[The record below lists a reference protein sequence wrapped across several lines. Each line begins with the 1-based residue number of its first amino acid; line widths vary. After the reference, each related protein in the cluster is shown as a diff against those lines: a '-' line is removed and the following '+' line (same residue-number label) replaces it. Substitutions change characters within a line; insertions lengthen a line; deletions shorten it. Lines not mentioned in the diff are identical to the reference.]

1 MIRKI
6 GILTSGGDSPG
17 MNAAVV
23 SVARCAA
30 AHDIQL
36 MGIKRGYNGLLGLSE
51 NPEDDI
57 AALDLETVL
66 DIADQRGTFLRTA
79 RCDEFKKPEVQRQ
92 CADNLRKLGIDAL
105 VVIGGDGS
113 FNGAA
118 KLACETDI
126 KVACIPGT
134 IDNDLNYTDYTL
146 GFDTAVNTVL
156 NAVNNIRDTMSSHDR
171 ACIVEVM
178 GRSCGDI
185 ALFSA
190 IGGGAD
196 AVVTPEK
203 GLDLDA
209 LAAQLKQGEKLGK
222 SSNIILLSEGVCS
235 AQSLKEQLAAV
246 TDMTLRTVTLGHVQR
261 GGSPSLRDR
270 LLAARFGVKAIEC
283 LIAGKKAVAVGVRNE
298 EIVADDLQ
306 KALAYPAADRSEL
319 FKVCEIL
326 CR

>member
-1 MIRKI
+1 M
-6 GILTSGGDSPG
+6 
-17 MNAAVV
+17 
-23 SVARCAA
+23 
-30 AHDIQL
+30 
-36 MGIKRGYNGLLGLSE
+36 
-51 NPEDDI
+51 
-57 AALDLETVL
+57 
-66 DIADQRGTFLRTA
+66 
-79 RCDEFKKPEVQRQ
+79 
-92 CADNLRKLGIDAL
+92 
-105 VVIGGDGS
+105 
-113 FNGAA
+113 
-118 KLACETDI
+118 
-126 KVACIPGT
+126 
-134 IDNDLNYTDYTL
+134 NYTDYTL

-246 TDMTLRTVTLGHVQR
+246 TDMTLRPVTLGHVQR

>member
-1 MIRKI
+1 MKKI
-6 GILTSGGDSPG
+6 AVLTSGGDAPG
-17 MNAAVV
+17 MNACIRAAVRFGLSKNMEMYGV
-23 SVARCAA
+23 
-30 AHDIQL
+30 
-36 MGIKRGYNGLLGLSE
+36 MRGYEGLLKGDIFRMFRHSVTDIIQRGGTILKTARSE
-51 NPEDDI
+51 RFFDEEGRKEARDRL
-57 AALDLETVL
+57 AAL
-66 DIADQRGTFLRTA
+66 
-79 RCDEFKKPEVQRQ
+79 
-92 CADNLRKLGIDAL
+92 GIEGL

-171 ACIVEVM
+171 VCIVEVM

-283 LIAGKKAVAVGVRNE
+283 LIAGKNAAAVGVRNE

-306 KALAYPAADRSEL
+306 KALVYPAADRSEL
-319 FKVCEIL
+319 FRVCEIL

>member
-1 MIRKI
+1 MRK
-6 GILTSGGDSPG
+6 
-17 MNAAVV
+17 V
-23 SVARCAA
+23 
-30 AHDIQL
+30 
-36 MGIKRGYNGLLGLSE
+36 
-51 NPEDDI
+51 
-57 AALDLETVL
+57 
-66 DIADQRGTFLRTA
+66 
-79 RCDEFKKPEVQRQ
+79 
-92 CADNLRKLGIDAL
+92 
-105 VVIGGDGS
+105 
-113 FNGAA
+113 
-118 KLACETDI
+118 ACETDI

-171 ACIVEVM
+171 VCIVEVM

-283 LIAGKKAVAVGVRNE
+283 LIAGKNAAAVGGRNE

-306 KALAYPAADRSEL
+306 KALVYPAADRSEL

>member
-1 MIRKI
+1 MKKI
-6 GILTSGGDSPG
+6 ALLTSGGDAPG
-17 MNAAVV
+17 MNACIRAAVRFGLSQNMEMYGV
-23 SVARCAA
+23 
-30 AHDIQL
+30 
-36 MGIKRGYNGLLGLSE
+36 MRGYEGLLKGDIFRMFRHSVTDIIQRGGTILKTARSE
-51 NPEDDI
+51 RFFDEEGRKEARDRL
-57 AALDLETVL
+57 AAL
-66 DIADQRGTFLRTA
+66 
-79 RCDEFKKPEVQRQ
+79 
-92 CADNLRKLGIDAL
+92 GIEGL

-319 FKVCEIL
+319 FRVCEIL

>member
-1 MIRKI
+1 MKKI
-6 GILTSGGDSPG
+6 AVLTSGGDAPG
-17 MNAAVV
+17 MNACIRAAVRFGLSQNMEMYGV
-23 SVARCAA
+23 
-30 AHDIQL
+30 
-36 MGIKRGYNGLLGLSE
+36 MRGYEGLLKGDIFRMFRHSVTDIIQRGGTILKTARSE
-51 NPEDDI
+51 RFFDEEGRKEARDRL
-57 AALDLETVL
+57 AAL
-66 DIADQRGTFLRTA
+66 
-79 RCDEFKKPEVQRQ
+79 
-92 CADNLRKLGIDAL
+92 GIEGL

-306 KALAYPAADRSEL
+306 EALAYPAADRSEL
-319 FKVCEIL
+319 FRVCEIL

>member
-1 MIRKI
+1 MKKI
-6 GILTSGGDSPG
+6 AVLTSGGDAPG
-17 MNAAVV
+17 MNACIRAAVRFGLSQNMEMYGV
-23 SVARCAA
+23 
-30 AHDIQL
+30 
-36 MGIKRGYNGLLGLSE
+36 MRGYEGLLKGDIFRMFRHSVTDIIQRGGTILKTARSE
-51 NPEDDI
+51 RFFDEEGRKEARDRL
-57 AALDLETVL
+57 AAL
-66 DIADQRGTFLRTA
+66 
-79 RCDEFKKPEVQRQ
+79 
-92 CADNLRKLGIDAL
+92 GIEGL

-235 AQSLKEQLAAV
+235 AQSLKEQLDAV

-319 FKVCEIL
+319 FRVCEIL

>member
-1 MIRKI
+1 MKKI
-6 GILTSGGDSPG
+6 AVLTSGGDAPG
-17 MNAAVV
+17 MNACIRAAVRFGLSQNMEMYGV
-23 SVARCAA
+23 
-30 AHDIQL
+30 
-36 MGIKRGYNGLLGLSE
+36 MRGYEGLLKGDIFRMFRHSVTDIIQRGGTILKTARSE
-51 NPEDDI
+51 RFFDEEGRKEARDRL
-57 AALDLETVL
+57 AAL
-66 DIADQRGTFLRTA
+66 
-79 RCDEFKKPEVQRQ
+79 
-92 CADNLRKLGIDAL
+92 GIEGL

-203 GLDLDA
+203 GLDLDT

-319 FKVCEIL
+319 FRVCEIL

>member
-1 MIRKI
+1 MKKI
-6 GILTSGGDSPG
+6 AVLTSGGDAPG
-17 MNAAVV
+17 MNACIRAAVRFGLSKNMEMYGV
-23 SVARCAA
+23 
-30 AHDIQL
+30 
-36 MGIKRGYNGLLGLSE
+36 MRGYEGLLKGDIFRMFRHSVTDIIQRGGTILKTARSE
-51 NPEDDI
+51 RFFDEEGRKEARDRL
-57 AALDLETVL
+57 AAL
-66 DIADQRGTFLRTA
+66 
-79 RCDEFKKPEVQRQ
+79 
-92 CADNLRKLGIDAL
+92 GIEGL

-235 AQSLKEQLAAV
+235 AQSPKEQLAAV

>member
-1 MIRKI
+1 MKKI
-6 GILTSGGDSPG
+6 AVLTSGGDAPG
-17 MNAAVV
+17 MNACIRAAVRFGLSQNMEMYGV
-23 SVARCAA
+23 
-30 AHDIQL
+30 
-36 MGIKRGYNGLLGLSE
+36 MRGYEGLLKGDIFRMFRHSVTDIIQRGGTILKTARSE
-51 NPEDDI
+51 RFFDEEGRKEARDRL
-57 AALDLETVL
+57 AAL
-66 DIADQRGTFLRTA
+66 
-79 RCDEFKKPEVQRQ
+79 
-92 CADNLRKLGIDAL
+92 GIEGL

>member
-1 MIRKI
+1 MANDKY
-6 GILTSGGDSPG
+6 SGSY
-17 MNAAVV
+17 NAGPQLP
-23 SVARCAA
+23 SYMKKNTAA
-30 AHDIQL
+30 A
-36 MGIKRGYNGLLGLSE
+36 KRTAAQGTAARSTASAARTSAAAKRTTAAHGTATHSTAARGTASRSSARGSAQHGAATRSTAAHSTAAKANTRHAANQVQHKKRKRKKSGSGALKWIALAA
-51 NPEDDI
+51 
-57 AALDLETVL
+57 AALICVIIIVS
-66 DIADQRGTFLRTA
+66 IA
-79 RCDEFKKPEVQRQ
+79 
-92 CADNLRKLGIDAL
+92 N
-105 VVIGGDGS
+105 S
-113 FNGAA
+113 
-118 KLACETDI
+118 
-126 KVACIPGT
+126 
-134 IDNDLNYTDYTL
+134 
-146 GFDTAVNTVL
+146 
-156 NAVNNIRDTMSSHDR
+156 
-171 ACIVEVM
+171 
-178 GRSCGDI
+178 
-185 ALFSA
+185 
-190 IGGGAD
+190 GGAD

-319 FKVCEIL
+319 FRVCEIL

>member
-1 MIRKI
+1 MKKI
-6 GILTSGGDSPG
+6 AVLTSGGDAPG
-17 MNAAVV
+17 MNACIRAAVRFGLSKNMEMYGV
-23 SVARCAA
+23 
-30 AHDIQL
+30 
-36 MGIKRGYNGLLGLSE
+36 MRGYEGLLKGDIFRMFRHSVTDIIQRGGTILKTARSE
-51 NPEDDI
+51 RFFDEEGRKEARDRL
-57 AALDLETVL
+57 AAL
-66 DIADQRGTFLRTA
+66 
-79 RCDEFKKPEVQRQ
+79 
-92 CADNLRKLGIDAL
+92 GIEGL

-156 NAVNNIRDTMSSHDR
+156 NAVNNIRDTMSSPDR

>member
-1 MIRKI
+1 MKKI
-6 GILTSGGDSPG
+6 AVLTSGGDAPG
-17 MNAAVV
+17 MNACIRAAVRFGLSKNMEMYGV
-23 SVARCAA
+23 
-30 AHDIQL
+30 
-36 MGIKRGYNGLLGLSE
+36 MRGYEGLLKGDIFRMFRHSVTDIIQRGGTILKTARSE
-51 NPEDDI
+51 RFFDEEGRKEARDRL
-57 AALDLETVL
+57 AAL
-66 DIADQRGTFLRTA
+66 
-79 RCDEFKKPEVQRQ
+79 
-92 CADNLRKLGIDAL
+92 GIEGL

-246 TDMTLRTVTLGHVQR
+246 TDMALRTVTLGHVQR

>member
-1 MIRKI
+1 MKKI
-6 GILTSGGDSPG
+6 AVLTSGGDAPG
-17 MNAAVV
+17 MNACIRAAVRFGLSKNMEMYGV
-23 SVARCAA
+23 
-30 AHDIQL
+30 
-36 MGIKRGYNGLLGLSE
+36 MRGHEGLLKGDIFRMFRHSVTDIIQRGGTILKTARSE
-51 NPEDDI
+51 RFFDEEGRKEARDRL
-57 AALDLETVL
+57 AAL
-66 DIADQRGTFLRTA
+66 
-79 RCDEFKKPEVQRQ
+79 
-92 CADNLRKLGIDAL
+92 GIEGL

>member
-1 MIRKI
+1 MKKI
-6 GILTSGGDSPG
+6 AVLTSGGDAPG
-17 MNAAVV
+17 MNACIRAAVRFGLSQNMEMYGV
-23 SVARCAA
+23 
-30 AHDIQL
+30 
-36 MGIKRGYNGLLGLSE
+36 MRGYEGLLKGDIFRMFRHSVTDIIQRGGTILKTARSE
-51 NPEDDI
+51 RFFDEEGRKEARDRL
-57 AALDLETVL
+57 AAL
-66 DIADQRGTFLRTA
+66 
-79 RCDEFKKPEVQRQ
+79 
-92 CADNLRKLGIDAL
+92 GIEGL

-283 LIAGKKAVAVGVRNE
+283 LIAGKNAAAVGVRNE

-306 KALAYPAADRSEL
+306 KALVYPAADRSEL

>member
-1 MIRKI
+1 MAKEIKTI
-6 GILTSGGDSPG
+6 GVLTSGGDAPG
-17 MNAAVV
+17 MNACIRAAVRFGLSQNMEMYGV
-23 SVARCAA
+23 
-30 AHDIQL
+30 
-36 MGIKRGYNGLLGLSE
+36 MRGYEGLLKGDIFRMFRHSFTDIIQRGGTILKTARSE
-51 NPEDDI
+51 RFFDEEGRKEARDRL
-57 AALDLETVL
+57 AAL
-66 DIADQRGTFLRTA
+66 
-79 RCDEFKKPEVQRQ
+79 
-92 CADNLRKLGIDAL
+92 GIEGL

-319 FKVCEIL
+319 FRVCEIL

>member
-1 MIRKI
+1 MKKI
-6 GILTSGGDSPG
+6 AVLTSGGDAPG
-17 MNAAVV
+17 MNACIRAAVRFGLSKNMEMYGV
-23 SVARCAA
+23 
-30 AHDIQL
+30 
-36 MGIKRGYNGLLGLSE
+36 MRGYEGLLKGDIFRMFRHSVTDIIQRGGTILKTARSE
-51 NPEDDI
+51 RFFDEEGRKEARDRL
-57 AALDLETVL
+57 AAL
-66 DIADQRGTFLRTA
+66 
-79 RCDEFKKPEVQRQ
+79 
-92 CADNLRKLGIDAL
+92 GIEGL

-190 IGGGAD
+190 ICGGAD

>member
-1 MIRKI
+1 M
-6 GILTSGGDSPG
+6 
-17 MNAAVV
+17 
-23 SVARCAA
+23 
-30 AHDIQL
+30 
-36 MGIKRGYNGLLGLSE
+36 RGYEGLLKGDIFRMFRHSVTDIIQRGGTILKTARSE
-51 NPEDDI
+51 RFFDEEGRKEARDRL
-57 AALDLETVL
+57 AAL
-66 DIADQRGTFLRTA
+66 
-79 RCDEFKKPEVQRQ
+79 
-92 CADNLRKLGIDAL
+92 GIEGL

-283 LIAGKKAVAVGVRNE
+283 LIAGKKGGCRGRKKRRNRGGRPAKGSRLSCGGQKRAV
-298 EIVADDLQ
+298 
-306 KALAYPAADRSEL
+306 
-319 FKVCEIL
+319 
-326 CR
+326 

>member
-1 MIRKI
+1 MKKI
-6 GILTSGGDSPG
+6 AVLTSGGDAPG
-17 MNAAVV
+17 MNACIRAAVRFGLSQNMEMYGV
-23 SVARCAA
+23 MRV
-30 AHDIQL
+30 
-36 MGIKRGYNGLLGLSE
+36 YEGLLKGDIFRMFRHSVTDIIQRGGTILKTARSE
-51 NPEDDI
+51 RFFDEEGRKEARDRL
-57 AALDLETVL
+57 AAL
-66 DIADQRGTFLRTA
+66 
-79 RCDEFKKPEVQRQ
+79 
-92 CADNLRKLGIDAL
+92 GIEGL

-319 FKVCEIL
+319 FRVCEIL

>member
-1 MIRKI
+1 MKKI
-6 GILTSGGDSPG
+6 AVLTSGGDAPG
-17 MNAAVV
+17 MNACIRAAVRFGLSKNMEMYGV
-23 SVARCAA
+23 
-30 AHDIQL
+30 
-36 MGIKRGYNGLLGLSE
+36 MRGYEGLLKGDIFRMFRHSVTDIIQRGGTILKTARSE
-51 NPEDDI
+51 RFFDEEGRKEARDRL
-57 AALDLETVL
+57 AAL
-66 DIADQRGTFLRTA
+66 
-79 RCDEFKKPEVQRQ
+79 
-92 CADNLRKLGIDAL
+92 GIEGL
-105 VVIGGDGS
+105 VIIGGDGS

-235 AQSLKEQLAAV
+235 AQSLKEQLATV

>member
-1 MIRKI
+1 MKKI
-6 GILTSGGDSPG
+6 AVLTSGGDAPG
-17 MNAAVV
+17 MNACIRAAVRFGLSQNMEMYGV
-23 SVARCAA
+23 
-30 AHDIQL
+30 
-36 MGIKRGYNGLLGLSE
+36 MRGYEGLLKGDIFRMFRHSVTDIIQRGGTILKTARSE
-51 NPEDDI
+51 RFFDEEGRKEARDRL
-57 AALDLETVL
+57 AAL
-66 DIADQRGTFLRTA
+66 
-79 RCDEFKKPEVQRQ
+79 
-92 CADNLRKLGIDAL
+92 GIEGL

-261 GGSPSLRDR
+261 VGSPSLRDR

-319 FKVCEIL
+319 FRVCEIL

>member
-1 MIRKI
+1 MKKI
-6 GILTSGGDSPG
+6 AVLTSGGDAPG
-17 MNAAVV
+17 MNACIRAAVRFGLSQNMEMYGV
-23 SVARCAA
+23 
-30 AHDIQL
+30 
-36 MGIKRGYNGLLGLSE
+36 MRGYEGLLKGDIFRMFRHSVTDIIQRGGTILKTARSE
-51 NPEDDI
+51 RFFDEEGRKEARDRL
-57 AALDLETVL
+57 AAL
-66 DIADQRGTFLRTA
+66 
-79 RCDEFKKPEVQRQ
+79 
-92 CADNLRKLGIDAL
+92 GIEGL

-283 LIAGKKAVAVGVRNE
+283 LIAGKNAAAVGVRNE

-306 KALAYPAADRSEL
+306 KALAYPAANRSEL

>member
-1 MIRKI
+1 MKKI
-6 GILTSGGDSPG
+6 AVLTSGGDAPG
-17 MNAAVV
+17 MNACIRAAVRFGLSQNMEMYGV
-23 SVARCAA
+23 
-30 AHDIQL
+30 
-36 MGIKRGYNGLLGLSE
+36 MRGYEGLLKGDIFRMFRHSVTDIIQRGGTILKTARSE
-51 NPEDDI
+51 RFFDEEGRKEARDRL
-57 AALDLETVL
+57 AAL
-66 DIADQRGTFLRTA
+66 
-79 RCDEFKKPEVQRQ
+79 
-92 CADNLRKLGIDAL
+92 GIEGL

-270 LLAARFGVKAIEC
+270 LLAARFGFKAIEC

-319 FKVCEIL
+319 FRVCEIL

>member
-1 MIRKI
+1 MKKI
-6 GILTSGGDSPG
+6 AVLTSGGDAPG
-17 MNAAVV
+17 MNACIRAAVRFGLSQNMEMYGV
-23 SVARCAA
+23 MR
-30 AHDIQL
+30 
-36 MGIKRGYNGLLGLSE
+36 RYEGLLKGDIFRMFRHSVTDIIQRGGTILKTARSE
-51 NPEDDI
+51 RFFDEEGRKEARDRL
-57 AALDLETVL
+57 AAL
-66 DIADQRGTFLRTA
+66 
-79 RCDEFKKPEVQRQ
+79 
-92 CADNLRKLGIDAL
+92 GIEGL

-319 FKVCEIL
+319 FRVCEIL

>member
-1 MIRKI
+1 MKKI
-6 GILTSGGDSPG
+6 AVLTSGGDAPG
-17 MNAAVV
+17 MNACIRAAVRFGLSQNMEMYGV
-23 SVARCAA
+23 
-30 AHDIQL
+30 
-36 MGIKRGYNGLLGLSE
+36 MRGYEGLLKGDIFRMLRHSVTDIIQRGGTILKTARSE
-51 NPEDDI
+51 RFFDEEGRKEARDRL
-57 AALDLETVL
+57 AAL
-66 DIADQRGTFLRTA
+66 
-79 RCDEFKKPEVQRQ
+79 
-92 CADNLRKLGIDAL
+92 GIEGL

-319 FKVCEIL
+319 FRVCEIL

>member
-1 MIRKI
+1 MKKI
-6 GILTSGGDSPG
+6 AVLTSGGDAPG
-17 MNAAVV
+17 MNACIRAAVRFGLSQNMEMYGV
-23 SVARCAA
+23 
-30 AHDIQL
+30 
-36 MGIKRGYNGLLGLSE
+36 MRGYEGLVKGDIFRMFRHSVTDIIQRGGTILKTARSE
-51 NPEDDI
+51 RFFDEEGRKEARDRL
-57 AALDLETVL
+57 AAL
-66 DIADQRGTFLRTA
+66 
-79 RCDEFKKPEVQRQ
+79 
-92 CADNLRKLGIDAL
+92 GIEGL

-319 FKVCEIL
+319 FRVCEIL

>member
-1 MIRKI
+1 MKKI
-6 GILTSGGDSPG
+6 AVLTSGGDAPG
-17 MNAAVV
+17 MNACIRAAV
-23 SVARCAA
+23 RF
-30 AHDIQL
+30 
-36 MGIKRGYNGLLGLSE
+36 GLSKNME
-51 NPEDDI
+51 MYGVMRVYEGILKGDI
-57 AALDLETVL
+57 FRMFRHSVTDIIQRGGTILKTARSERFFDEEGRKEARDRLAAL
-66 DIADQRGTFLRTA
+66 
-79 RCDEFKKPEVQRQ
+79 
-92 CADNLRKLGIDAL
+92 GIEGL

>member
-1 MIRKI
+1 MKKI
-6 GILTSGGDSPG
+6 AVLTSGGDAPG
-17 MNAAVV
+17 MNACIRAAVRFGLSKNMEMYGV
-23 SVARCAA
+23 
-30 AHDIQL
+30 
-36 MGIKRGYNGLLGLSE
+36 MRGYEGLLKGDIFRMFRHSVTDIIQRGGTILKTARSE
-51 NPEDDI
+51 RFFDEEGRKEARDRL
-57 AALDLETVL
+57 AAL
-66 DIADQRGTFLRTA
+66 
-79 RCDEFKKPEVQRQ
+79 
-92 CADNLRKLGIDAL
+92 GIEGL

-171 ACIVEVM
+171 VCIVEVM

-246 TDMTLRTVTLGHVQR
+246 TDMTLRTVTLGSRSERRLAFVERQTACRPFRSQSNRVSHCGKKCGCRGRKKRRNR
-261 GGSPSLRDR
+261 GGRPAKGS
-270 LLAARFGVKAIEC
+270 C
-283 LIAGKKAVAVGVRNE
+283 LSCGGQKRAV
-298 EIVADDLQ
+298 
-306 KALAYPAADRSEL
+306 
-319 FKVCEIL
+319 
-326 CR
+326 

>member
-1 MIRKI
+1 MKKI
-6 GILTSGGDSPG
+6 AVLTSGGDAPG
-17 MNAAVV
+17 MNACIRAAVRFGLSKNMEMYGV
-23 SVARCAA
+23 
-30 AHDIQL
+30 
-36 MGIKRGYNGLLGLSE
+36 MRGYEGLLKGDIFRMFRHSVTDIIQRGGTILKTARSE
-51 NPEDDI
+51 RFFDEEGRKEARDRL
-57 AALDLETVL
+57 AAL
-66 DIADQRGTFLRTA
+66 
-79 RCDEFKKPEVQRQ
+79 
-92 CADNLRKLGIDAL
+92 GIEGL

-134 IDNDLNYTDYTL
+134 IDNDLNYTYYTL

-171 ACIVEVM
+171 VCIVEVM

-283 LIAGKKAVAVGVRNE
+283 LIAGKNAAAVGVRNE

-306 KALAYPAADRSEL
+306 KALVYPAADRSEL

>member
-1 MIRKI
+1 MEMY
-6 GILTSGGDSPG
+6 GV
-17 MNAAVV
+17 M
-23 SVARCAA
+23 
-30 AHDIQL
+30 
-36 MGIKRGYNGLLGLSE
+36 RGYEGLLKGDIFRMFRHSVTDIIQRGGTILKTARSE
-51 NPEDDI
+51 RFFDEEGRKEARDRL
-57 AALDLETVL
+57 AAL
-66 DIADQRGTFLRTA
+66 
-79 RCDEFKKPEVQRQ
+79 
-92 CADNLRKLGIDAL
+92 GIEGL

>member
-1 MIRKI
+1 MKKI
-6 GILTSGGDSPG
+6 AVLTSGGDAPG
-17 MNAAVV
+17 MNACIRAAVRFGLSQNMEMYGV
-23 SVARCAA
+23 
-30 AHDIQL
+30 
-36 MGIKRGYNGLLGLSE
+36 MRGYEGLLKGDIFRMFRHSVTDIIQRGGTILKTARSE
-51 NPEDDI
+51 RFFDEEGRKEARDRL
-57 AALDLETVL
+57 AAL
-66 DIADQRGTFLRTA
+66 
-79 RCDEFKKPEVQRQ
+79 
-92 CADNLRKLGIDAL
+92 GIEGL

-171 ACIVEVM
+171 ACIAEVI

-319 FKVCEIL
+319 FRVCEIL

>member
-1 MIRKI
+1 MKKI
-6 GILTSGGDSPG
+6 AVLTSGGDAPG
-17 MNAAVV
+17 MNACIRAAVRFGLSQNMEMYGV
-23 SVARCAA
+23 
-30 AHDIQL
+30 
-36 MGIKRGYNGLLGLSE
+36 MRGYEGLLKGDIFRMFRHSVTDIIQRGGTILKTARSE
-51 NPEDDI
+51 RFFDEEGRKEARDRL
-57 AALDLETVL
+57 AAL
-66 DIADQRGTFLRTA
+66 
-79 RCDEFKKPEVQRQ
+79 
-92 CADNLRKLGIDAL
+92 GIEGL

-171 ACIVEVM
+171 ACIVEGM

-319 FKVCEIL
+319 FRVCEIL

>member
-1 MIRKI
+1 MKKI
-6 GILTSGGDSPG
+6 AVLTSGGDAPG
-17 MNAAVV
+17 MNACIRAAVRFGLSQNMEMYGV
-23 SVARCAA
+23 
-30 AHDIQL
+30 
-36 MGIKRGYNGLLGLSE
+36 MRGYEGLLKGDIFRMFRHSVTDIIQRGGTILKTARSE
-51 NPEDDI
+51 RFFDEEGRKEARDRL
-57 AALDLETVL
+57 AAL
-66 DIADQRGTFLRTA
+66 
-79 RCDEFKKPEVQRQ
+79 
-92 CADNLRKLGIDAL
+92 GIEGL

-246 TDMTLRTVTLGHVQR
+246 TDMALRTVTLGHVQR

>member
-1 MIRKI
+1 MKKI
-6 GILTSGGDSPG
+6 AVLTSGGDAPG
-17 MNAAVV
+17 MNACIRAAVRFGLSQNMEMYGV
-23 SVARCAA
+23 
-30 AHDIQL
+30 
-36 MGIKRGYNGLLGLSE
+36 MRGDEGLLKGDIFRMFRHSVTDIIQRGGTILKTARSE
-51 NPEDDI
+51 RFFDEEGRKEARDRL
-57 AALDLETVL
+57 AAL
-66 DIADQRGTFLRTA
+66 
-79 RCDEFKKPEVQRQ
+79 
-92 CADNLRKLGIDAL
+92 GIEGL

-319 FKVCEIL
+319 FRVCEIL

>member
-1 MIRKI
+1 MKKI
-6 GILTSGGDSPG
+6 AVLTSGGDAPG
-17 MNAAVV
+17 MNACIRAAVSFGLSQNMEMYGV
-23 SVARCAA
+23 
-30 AHDIQL
+30 
-36 MGIKRGYNGLLGLSE
+36 MRGYEGLLKGDIFRMFRHSVTDIIQRGGTILKTARSE
-51 NPEDDI
+51 RFFDEEGRKEARDRL
-57 AALDLETVL
+57 AAL
-66 DIADQRGTFLRTA
+66 
-79 RCDEFKKPEVQRQ
+79 
-92 CADNLRKLGIDAL
+92 GIEGL

-261 GGSPSLRDR
+261 GGSPSLRDG

>member
-1 MIRKI
+1 MRGYKGLVYNEIVEFK
-6 GILTSGGDSPG
+6 SQS
-17 MNAAVV
+17 V
-23 SVARCAA
+23 SNI
-30 AHDIQL
+30 IQL
-36 MGIKRGYNGLLGLSE
+36 G
-51 NPEDDI
+51 
-57 AALDLETVL
+57 
-66 DIADQRGTFLRTA
+66 GTILKTA
-79 RCDEFKKPEVQRQ
+79 RSQEFTTAEGRK
-92 CADNLRKLGIDAL
+92 AAYDNMVAAGINAL

>member
-1 MIRKI
+1 M
-6 GILTSGGDSPG
+6 
-17 MNAAVV
+17 
-23 SVARCAA
+23 
-30 AHDIQL
+30 
-36 MGIKRGYNGLLGLSE
+36 
-51 NPEDDI
+51 
-57 AALDLETVL
+57 
-66 DIADQRGTFLRTA
+66 
-79 RCDEFKKPEVQRQ
+79 
-92 CADNLRKLGIDAL
+92 
-105 VVIGGDGS
+105 
-113 FNGAA
+113 
-118 KLACETDI
+118 
-126 KVACIPGT
+126 
-134 IDNDLNYTDYTL
+134 
-146 GFDTAVNTVL
+146 NTVL

-319 FKVCEIL
+319 FRVCEIL

>member
-1 MIRKI
+1 MKKI
-6 GILTSGGDSPG
+6 AVLTSGGDAPG
-17 MNAAVV
+17 MNACIRAAVRFGLSKNMEMYGV
-23 SVARCAA
+23 
-30 AHDIQL
+30 
-36 MGIKRGYNGLLGLSE
+36 MRGCEGLLKGDIFRMFRHSVTDIIQRGGTILKTARSE
-51 NPEDDI
+51 RFFDEEGRKEARDRL
-57 AALDLETVL
+57 AAL
-66 DIADQRGTFLRTA
+66 
-79 RCDEFKKPEVQRQ
+79 
-92 CADNLRKLGIDAL
+92 GIEGL

-178 GRSCGDI
+178 GRSGGDI